1 MDGLTYVRALDPRNS
16 MPMAELVG
24 FEIGKV
30 ERGAVTGSA
39 QPAHRHI
46 NPFRV
51 VQGGF
56 AATALDIALGLVCIS
71 VLDDAHHTIV
81 ATSDLIVRYFRPI
94 PPEAPRVLIRA
105 KVVEIVDRT
114 ILADAYLYDQ
124 DGQTLAYAQCNCRIV
139 SRQRRGPTV

>member
-1 MDGLTYVRALDPRNS
+1 MDGLSYVRALDPRNS

-39 QPAHRHI
+39 QPAHRHV

-56 AATALDIALGLVCIS
+56 AATALDIALGLVCIT
-71 VLDDAHHTIV
+71 VLDDAHHTMV
-81 ATSDLIVRYFRPI
+81 ATTDLLVRYLRPI
-94 PPEAPRVLIRA
+94 LPEAPRVLIRA
-105 KVVEIVDRT
+105 KILEKIERAIV
-114 ILADAYLYDQ
+114 ADAYLHDEG
-124 DGQTLAYAQCNCRIV
+124 GQTLAYAQCNCRIV
-139 SRQRRGPTV
+139 SRQRRGPS